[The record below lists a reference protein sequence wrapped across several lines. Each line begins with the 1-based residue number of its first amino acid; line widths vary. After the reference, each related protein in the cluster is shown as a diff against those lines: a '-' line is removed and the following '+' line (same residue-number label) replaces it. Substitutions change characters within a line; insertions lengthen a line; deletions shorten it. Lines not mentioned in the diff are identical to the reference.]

1 MIKADNMYTLLSID
15 AWRTEAYSWDWNNIY
30 TVEEDIY
37 LSPETIKSPR
47 RLLAFMRKTWLNESS
62 KGKLEIVVTEYDIEI
77 IIRSTKEPIYAFRP
91 QNY

>member
-15 AWRTEAYSWDWNNIY
+15 AWRPYAYSWYWNNIY

-62 KGKLEIVVTEYDIEI
+62 KGKLEVWMTGYDIEI
-77 IIRSTKEPIYAFRP
+77 VLRSTKQPIFAFRP
-91 QNY
+91 QNN